1 MLPSLRT
8 SPVFGRSTPHAWDR
22 TSRSTRFIE
31 SLGIRPGSS
40 WQAIVST
47 AQELFG
53 RPIHVV
59 AADDLRSTAVTGLW
73 VATDEFGI
81 IVVRRDD
88 EGFYRHLSG
97 LHEIAHV
104 LLAYAPRE
112 LVQSVLDLEPQELTA
127 GGEFLELCAG
137 ADGSP
142 HDEVE
147 VIVEELALAIEQ
159 ISRAEP
165 LTRTEL
171 HL

>member
-1 MLPSLRT
+1 MIPSLRT
-8 SPVFGRSTPHAWDR
+8 SPVFGRSSSHAWDR
-22 TSRSTRFIE
+22 ASRSTRFIE
-31 SLGIRPGSS
+31 GLGIYPGAS
-40 WQAIVST
+40 WQSIVSI
-47 AQELFG
+47 AQGLFG

-59 AADDLRSTAVTGLW
+59 VADDLRSTAVTGLW
-73 VATDEFGI
+73 VATDEFGV

-112 LVQSVLDLEPQELTA
+112 LVQSVLELEPQELTA
-127 GGEFLELCAG
+127 GGEFVDLCAG
-137 ADGSP
+137 AAACP

-147 VIVEELALAIEQ
+147 VMVEELALAIEQ
-159 ISRAEP
+159 VSRAEP
-165 LTRTEL
+165 LTRAEL

>member
-8 SPVFGRSTPHAWDR
+8 SPVFGRSTSHAWDR
-22 TSRSTRFIE
+22 ASRSTQFIE
-31 SLGIRPGSS
+31 SLGIHPGAS

-88 EGFYRHLSG
+88 EGFYKHLSG

-137 ADGSP
+137 AAGSP